1 VSWDFLLLV
10 FSWIS
15 FPPAPE
21 YSIKTISIFFENSR
35 RYLQFKVHHQYEPVA
50 NLPPVSTT
58 PAKKLPTVST
68 TPAANFST
76 SSAISVA
83 YTAPVANNGSNYQTA
98 ANNLK

>member
-1 VSWDFLLLV
+1 
-10 FSWIS
+10 
-15 FPPAPE
+15 
-21 YSIKTISIFFENSR
+21 
-35 RYLQFKVHHQYEPVA
+35 VA

-58 PAKKLPTVST
+58 PAKKLPPVST

-98 ANNLK
+98 DNLK